1 MTYPELRRRR
11 GAHFAIV
18 ISLLCGLTPGVALAQ
33 STADTEQ
40 SSQYSFTERRPS
52 GWKGAFIDS
61 ARLLLIQHTTRI
73 IFQPKTRRELG
84 GPFLPDY
91 RRSVKRPNTW
101 TDGDGWLVNYVGH
114 PIQGAAAGY
123 LWVNNASNEPSIGN
137 GLSREYWLSRGQAT
151 AFSALYSLQFELG
164 PLSEASIGNVGM
176 RSNTIGWTD
185 YIVTPLGGL
194 AFMVAE
200 DLTDHHVLKP
210 LERRIQS
217 PTLRHI
223 LRVALTPSRAFAN
236 MGQGH
241 MPWYRPE
248 RSR

>member
-1 MTYPELRRRR
+1 
-11 GAHFAIV
+11 
-18 ISLLCGLTPGVALAQ
+18 
-33 STADTEQ
+33 
-40 SSQYSFTERRPS
+40 
-52 GWKGAFIDS
+52 
-61 ARLLLIQHTTRI
+61 
-73 IFQPKTRRELG
+73 
-84 GPFLPDY
+84 
-91 RRSVKRPNTW
+91 
-101 TDGDGWLVNYVGH
+101 
-114 PIQGAAAGY
+114 
-123 LWVNNASNEPSIGN
+123 
-137 GLSREYWLSRGQAT
+137 
-151 AFSALYSLQFELG
+151 
-164 PLSEASIGNVGM
+164 LSEASIGNVGM

-185 YIVTPLGGL
+185 YVVTPLGGL

-200 DLTDHHVLKP
+200 DLTDNHVLKP